1 MNLYSIG
8 TTLGKGL
15 LLPLMFCSQLALAA
29 EIAGVR
35 VEEQVRLGA
44 TELQL
49 NGAGIRTR
57 IVFKVYVGALYLPE
71 KKSAGAEVLVLKGA
85 KRVSMT
91 MLRDLTAHQLT
102 DALQDGIRANHS
114 PTELAALKGRVEEL
128 VAVMNEI
135 GSAKERTVIALDFL
149 PDSGTRITVD
159 GAARG
164 KPIPGEDFYAALL
177 RIWLGDKPVD
187 ADLKKAMLGQGG

>member
-1 MNLYSIG
+1 M
-8 TTLGKGL
+8 GKGL

-29 EIAGVR
+29 EVAGVK
-35 VEEQVRLGA
+35 VEERVRLGA

-57 IVFKVYVGALYLPE
+57 VVFKVYVGALYLTE
-71 KKSAGAEVLVLKGA
+71 KKSAAAEVLALKGA
-85 KRVSMT
+85 KRVLMT
-91 MLRDLTAHQLT
+91 MLRDLGAKQLT
-102 DALQDGIRANHS
+102 DALEDGIRANHS
-114 PTELAALKGRVEEL
+114 SAELAALKGRVDEL

-135 GSAKERTVIALDFL
+135 GNAKEKTVITLDFL
-149 PDSGTRITVD
+149 PESGTRVTVD

-164 KPIPGEDFYAALL
+164 KPIPGEDFYTALL

-187 ADLKKAMLGQGG
+187 ADLKKAMLGQ